1 MMTKCYPV
9 VDPEIESFNLG
20 DDFIGCRQ
28 RNPWMNEIS
37 EVMDGMLQKMESKTV
52 QISKKAEVS
61 VVGEII
67 QLINVATGDVVKEI
81 ELRLVFISVSLLR

>member
-1 MMTKCYPV
+1 
-9 VDPEIESFNLG
+9 
-20 DDFIGCRQ
+20 
-28 RNPWMNEIS
+28 MNEIS

-67 QLINVATGDVVKEI
+67 QLINVVTGDVVKEI
-81 ELRLVFISVSLLR
+81 ELRLVFISMSLLRI

>member
-1 MMTKCYPV
+1 
-9 VDPEIESFNLG
+9 
-20 DDFIGCRQ
+20 
-28 RNPWMNEIS
+28 MNEIS